1 MLLIRLYNFAGN
13 YRNSHSPG
21 RGNDDD
27 NQKDHLSESS
37 DFDTPG
43 GVVKKEL
50 KRSSKMWEYRSRRR
64 THRAALCKL
73 NPDFQKRVMS
83 GGQKSGYLEFRC
95 KRTLAECSEV
105 ELEVEV
111 AS

>member
-1 MLLIRLYNFAGN
+1 MLLIRRYNFAGN

-27 NQKDHLSESS
+27 NPKDHLSESS

-64 THRAALCKL
+64 THNADVEKMKKQRFVETFYWLDHISRNCKITFL
-73 NPDFQKRVMS
+73 
-83 GGQKSGYLEFRC
+83 
-95 KRTLAECSEV
+95 
-105 ELEVEV
+105 
-111 AS
+111 

>member
-1 MLLIRLYNFAGN
+1 MLLIRRYNFAGN

-27 NQKDHLSESS
+27 NPKDHLLESS

-64 THRAALCKL
+64 IHNADVEKMKKQRSSKL
-73 NPDFQKRVMS
+73 FIGWTRFPETVKLLFYNHLN
-83 GGQKSGYLEFRC
+83 GQ
-95 KRTLAECSEV
+95 
-105 ELEVEV
+105 
-111 AS
+111 

>member
-64 THRAALCKL
+64 THSADVEKMKKQRSPNFLL
-73 NPDFQKRVMS
+73 VGPDFQKLQNYFFYNYLN
-83 GGQKSGYLEFRC
+83 GQ
-95 KRTLAECSEV
+95 
-105 ELEVEV
+105 
-111 AS
+111 